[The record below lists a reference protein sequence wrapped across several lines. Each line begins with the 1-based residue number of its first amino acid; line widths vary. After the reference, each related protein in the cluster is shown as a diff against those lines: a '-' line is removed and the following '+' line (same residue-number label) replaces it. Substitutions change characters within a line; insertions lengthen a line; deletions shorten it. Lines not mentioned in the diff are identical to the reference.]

1 MLRAARTWIPIVL
14 VACLLPSC
22 GGGGTTGPR
31 VVLHPIGSELP
42 RSGDV
47 LHLAVEVAA
56 TGRARNVGLSNRLDV
71 PEGTGMLFAYATP
84 APREFWMKDCVV
96 GLDIAFLDAGA
107 RVLSLHTM
115 PPGAGLPYDRVPRAK
130 EPGDVLYV
138 LEAGSEVLVRA
149 GLTPGEQVDVSRV
162 MVGVEPE

>member
-1 MLRAARTWIPIVL
+1 MLRLVLALFPIL
-14 VACLLPSC
+14 AVACLSSSC
-22 GGGGTTGPR
+22 GGAGAVGPR
-31 VVLHPIGSELP
+31 VVLHPAGSELP
-42 RSGDV
+42 SSGDA

-56 TGRARNVGLSNRLDV
+56 TGRARNLGLSNRLEV

-96 GLDIAFLDAGA
+96 GLDIAFLDAEA

-115 PPGAGLPYDRVPRAK
+115 PPGAGLPYERVPRAK
-130 EPGDVLYV
+130 EPRDVLYV
-138 LEAGSEVLVRA
+138 LETGSEVLVRA

-162 MVGVEPE
+162 MVGIQPE